1 MDGSTKAIVALSY
14 VAGILSA
21 VIALMLFVGLAPLHS
36 TGAPGIALWS
46 GGPKCNDPSTI
57 RTVKELAN
65 DKLSTFSLRADPY
78 DILLRS
84 GGSSADKET
93 LYKMRLARAP
103 LVLDADSFRERG
115 TIGKGVNCAAVL
127 YVMISGTRT
136 FDFSSEYSVEP
147 TSDGKTI
154 VTARFMPN

>member
-36 TGAPGIALWS
+36 KTGAPGIALWS
-46 GGPKCNDPSTI
+46 GGPKCDDPSTI

-65 DKLSTFSLRADPY
+65 DKLNSVSVYARDF
-78 DILLRS
+78 LLRS
-84 GGSSADKET
+84 GGSSADMET
-93 LYKMRLARAP
+93 VHKMQLARTP
-103 LVLDADSFRERG
+103 LNLDADSFRERG
-115 TIGKGVNCAAVL
+115 TIGKGVTCAAVL
-127 YVMISGTRT
+127 YVMLGGSRT
-136 FDFSSEYSVEP
+136 FEFSSEYSVEP

-154 VTARFMPN
+154 VSAKFMPNG